1 MNKKSDEEIIL
12 IRSGDQSMFASVKK
26 GETVILG
33 DPSTFVT
40 VGASMKEEKRKIEDD
55 VDDVIYSKPVALI
68 KKLERRIK
76 KK

>member
-40 VGASMKEEKRKIEDD
+40 AGASMKEEKRKIEDD
-55 VDDVIYSKPVALI
+55 VDDIIYSKPVALI